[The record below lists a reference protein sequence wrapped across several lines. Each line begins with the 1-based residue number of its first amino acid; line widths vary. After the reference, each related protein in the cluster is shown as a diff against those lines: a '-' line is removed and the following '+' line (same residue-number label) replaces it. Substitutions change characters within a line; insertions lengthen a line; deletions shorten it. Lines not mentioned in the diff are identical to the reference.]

1 MTQNAVA
8 RGWAD
13 RGLAPLVLLLAAL
26 AVLFPLF
33 NDAGPLTRPYHELD
47 HVTFNHLTVARNLSA
62 EHGWLGFYSRK
73 VDTDGN
79 VAYEAYNRF
88 PPLGYGLIKLA
99 MSTRPGDLGGQLQ
112 AARMLM
118 VALYAGAA
126 VLAYFSL
133 LRIVGRRWLALAT
146 TLTAFGSYAALRAA
160 DMVATEG
167 AVDLFGTM
175 LAFHGIAVYHGR
187 SDRPPTPAA
196 SARFDQLAAK
206 ICVALLLGWHVYAL
220 LAPFLGLGLAAAL
233 AGRNWAE
240 LRRLLMLGCLAL
252 LFGLA
257 VLAQNFAREYFA
269 LNGET
274 ALLELPSVRSM
285 LRRAGTG
292 SLFGTNWPAF
302 AVDQLHRIGLASA
315 PYAVTRV
322 DLQWPGWSLLG
333 GLGLGAV
340 AIAAVVLVR
349 RGDGGSR
356 SAVLALAPL
365 ALAGCCW
372 TMGMRGAS
380 VAYRS
385 GYPPPEWDYA
395 DIYFESMFHVGVPMA
410 LLSLLALLPNKTLR
424 FAGAARAA
432 PDFGVKA
439 RYCYRTAA
447 AGLVAAA
454 CVAFVASAFLVT
466 RFQRDP
472 EAAAVLRTLLADG
485 DRIGRVAAGRNVH
498 VPKRAQL
505 GGGQLPGAQFVKRF
519 LFSGQSEAA
528 FAESLEHLF
537 ATGGLANEYAE
548 LVATARIPGARTLT
562 PNNRLLFLYDVAEV
576 RVLKGAGTKL
586 AGD

>member
-33 NDAGPLTRPYHELD
+33 NDAGPLHRPYHELD

-62 EHGWLGFYSRK
+62 EHGWLGFYSRE
-73 VDTDGN
+73 VDADGN

-133 LRIVGRRWLALAT
+133 LRIVGRRWLALAA

-175 LAFHGIAVYHGR
+175 LAFHGIAVYCGR
-187 SDRPPTPAA
+187 SDRPPAPAA
-196 SARFDQLAAK
+196 SARFGQLAAK

-285 LRRAGTG
+285 LRRAGAG

-322 DLQWPGWSLLG
+322 GLQWPGWSLLG
-333 GLGLGAV
+333 GLGLGAI

-365 ALAGCCW
+365 ALVGCCW
-372 TMGMRGAS
+372 TMGMRGLPER
-380 VAYRS
+380 V
-385 GYPPPEWDYA
+385 PTPEWDYA

-410 LLSLLALLPNKTLR
+410 LLSLLALLPNKTCGSPVPQGR
-424 FAGAARAA
+424 HRTWRQGAI
-432 PDFGVKA
+432 
-439 RYCYRTAA
+439 RTAA
-447 AGLVAAA
+447 AGLVAVA
-454 CVAFVASAFLVT
+454 CVAFVASAFFVT
-466 RFQRDP
+466 RFQRDL
-472 EAAAVLRTLLADG
+472 EAAACLRTLLADG
-485 DRIGRVAAGRNVH
+485 DRIGRVAAGKIVH
-498 VPKRAQL
+498 APKPAQL
-505 GGGQLPGAQFVKRF
+505 GGCQLRGAGTRIETPRRLFVKRF
-519 LFSGQSEAA
+519 LFAGHLLAA
-528 FAESLEHLF
+528 
-537 ATGGLANEYAE
+537 GGLANERAE
-548 LVATARIPGARTLT
+548 LVAAAKIPGARTLT
-562 PNNRLLFLYDVAEV
+562 PDNRLLFLYDVAEV
-576 RVLKGAGTKL
+576 RVLQGTGTKL
-586 AGD
+586 AKE

>member
-1 MTQNAVA
+1 MTQNAA
-8 RGWAD
+8 SGGWAD
-13 RGLAPLVLLLAAL
+13 CGRLAPLALLLAAL
-26 AVLFPLF
+26 AILFPLF
-33 NDAGPLTRPYHELD
+33 NDAGPLHRPYHELD
-47 HVTFNHLTVARNLSA
+47 HVTFNQLTVARNLSA
-62 EHGWLGFYSRK
+62 EHRWLGFHGREI
-73 VDTDGN
+73 DAGGN
-79 VAYEAYNRF
+79 VAYMAYNRF

-99 MSTRPGDLGGQLQ
+99 MSTRPGDLAGQLQ

-133 LRIVGRRWLALAT
+133 LRIVGRRWLALAA

-196 SARFDQLAAK
+196 SARFGQLAAK
-206 ICVALLLGWHVYAL
+206 TCVALLLGWHVYAL

-274 ALLELPSVRSM
+274 ALRELPSVRSM
-285 LRRAGTG
+285 LRQAGAG

-302 AVDQLHRIGLASA
+302 AVDQLHRIGLAMA

-340 AIAAVVLVR
+340 ASVAVVLVR
-349 RGDGGSR
+349 RKDGGSR

-365 ALAGCCW
+365 ALIGCCW
-372 TMGMRGAS
+372 TMGVRGAS

-385 GYPPPEWDYA
+385 GFPPPEWDYA

-410 LLSLLALLPNKTLR
+410 LLSLLALLPNDVAVHRRRKGGTGL
-424 FAGAARAA
+424 
-432 PDFGVKA
+432 GVKA

-447 AGLVAAA
+447 AGLVAVA
-454 CVAFVASAFLVT
+454 CVAFVASAFLVA

-485 DRIGRVAAGRNVH
+485 DRIGRVAAGKNVH
-498 VPKRAQL
+498 APKPAQL
-505 GGGQLPGAQFVKRF
+505 GGGQLPGAQFVQRF
-519 LFSGQSEAA
+519 LFAG
-528 FAESLEHLF
+528 HLR
-537 ATGGLANEYAE
+537 AANEHAE

-562 PNNRLLFLYDVAEV
+562 PDNRLLFLYDVAEV

-586 AGD
+586 AKD

>member
-33 NDAGPLTRPYHELD
+33 NDAGPLHRPYHELD

-62 EHGWLGFYSRK
+62 EHGWLGFYSRE
-73 VDTDGN
+73 VDADGN

-99 MSTRPGDLGGQLQ
+99 MSTRPSDLAGQLQ

-133 LRIVGRRWLALAT
+133 LRIVGRRWLALAA

-175 LAFHGIAVYHGR
+175 LAFHGIAVYCGR
-187 SDRPPTPAA
+187 SDRPPAPAA
-196 SARFDQLAAK
+196 SARFGQLAAK

-233 AGRNWAE
+233 AGRNWRE

-285 LRRAGTG
+285 LRRAGAG

-322 DLQWPGWSLLG
+322 GLQWPGWSLLG
-333 GLGLGAV
+333 GLGLGAI

-365 ALAGCCW
+365 ALVGCCW
-372 TMGMRGAS
+372 TMGMRGLPER
-380 VAYRS
+380 V
-385 GYPPPEWDYA
+385 PTPEWDYA

-410 LLSLLALLPNKTLR
+410 LLSLLALLPNETCGSPAPQGR
-424 FAGAARAA
+424 HRTWRQGAI
-432 PDFGVKA
+432 
-439 RYCYRTAA
+439 RTAA
-447 AGLVAAA
+447 AGLVAVA
-454 CVAFVASAFLVT
+454 CVAFVASAFFVT
-466 RFQRDP
+466 RFQRDL
-472 EAAAVLRTLLADG
+472 EAAACLRTLLADG
-485 DRIGRVAAGRNVH
+485 DRIGRVAAGKIVH
-498 VPKRAQL
+498 APKPAQL
-505 GGGQLPGAQFVKRF
+505 GGCQLRGAGTRIETPRRLFVKRF
-519 LFSGQSEAA
+519 LFAGHLLAA
-528 FAESLEHLF
+528 
-537 ATGGLANEYAE
+537 GGLANERAE
-548 LVATARIPGARTLT
+548 LVAAAKIPGARTLT
-562 PNNRLLFLYDVAEV
+562 PDNRLLFLYDVAEV
-576 RVLKGAGTKL
+576 RVLQGAGTKL

>member
-1 MTQNAVA
+1 MTQSIAYGGQRA
-8 RGWAD
+8 H
-13 RGLAPLVLLLAAL
+13 LAPLVLLLAAL
-26 AVLFPLF
+26 AVLFPFF
-33 NDAGPLTRPYHELD
+33 NDAGPLHRPYHELD

-62 EHGWLGFYSRK
+62 EHGWLGFYRRE
-73 VDTDGN
+73 VDADGN

-112 AARMLM
+112 AARTLML
-118 VALYAGAA
+118 ALYAGAA

-133 LRIVGRRWLALAT
+133 VLVVGRRWFALAA

-175 LAFHGIAVYHGR
+175 LAFHGIAVYCGR
-187 SDRPPTPAA
+187 SGRPPAAPA
-196 SARFDQLAAK
+196 FGQLAAK

-285 LRRAGTG
+285 LRRAGAG

-322 DLQWPGWSLLG
+322 GLQWPGWSLLG
-333 GLGLGAV
+333 GLGLGAI

-385 GYPPPEWDYA
+385 GFPPPEWDYA

-410 LLSLLALLPNKTLR
+410 LLSLLALLPNETCGSPWR
-424 FAGAARAA
+424 QGAI
-432 PDFGVKA
+432 
-439 RYCYRTAA
+439 RTAA
-447 AGLVAAA
+447 AGLVAVA
-454 CVAFVASAFLVT
+454 CVAFVASAFFVT

-472 EAAAVLRTLLADG
+472 EAAACLRTLLADG
-485 DRIGRVAAGRNVH
+485 DRIGRVAAGKIVH
-498 VPKRAQL
+498 APKSAQL
-505 GGGQLPGAQFVKRF
+505 GGCQLRGAGTRIETPRRLFVKRF
-519 LFSGQSEAA
+519 LFAGHLLAA
-528 FAESLEHLF
+528 
-537 ATGGLANEYAE
+537 GGLANERAE
-548 LVATARIPGARTLT
+548 LVAAAKIPGARTLT
-562 PNNRLLFLYDVAEV
+562 PDNRLLFLYDVAEV
-576 RVLKGAGTKL
+576 RGLQGTGTKL
-586 AGD
+586 AGDRPVAERGRWDRVGVQ